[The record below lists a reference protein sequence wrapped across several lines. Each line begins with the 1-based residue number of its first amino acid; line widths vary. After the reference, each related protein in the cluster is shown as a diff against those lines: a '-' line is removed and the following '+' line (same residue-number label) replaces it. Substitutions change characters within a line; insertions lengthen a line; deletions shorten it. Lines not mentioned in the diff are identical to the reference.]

1 MKVAHEEQRDPGDAF
16 KRAAIGFYL
25 AHHLKLAGFF
35 PPESDYMTD
44 SVSES
49 SSSNKD
55 GFFSV
60 KNQTVVTIVTLLV
73 SNDEILVTGFH
84 FFCAVL
90 KIWAAGSCCVQGCR
104 NRGIR
109 GLSNILK
116 DQVTLFQPE
125 CADYALHF
133 TTRTLGFLDHP
144 AALVWDVAIWVVL
157 VPVIICNVLFVEKFT
172 VLSLHLQ
179 NLTKV

>member
-35 PPESDYMTD
+35 PPESD
-44 SVSES
+44 
-49 SSSNKD
+49 SSNKD

-84 FFCAVL
+84 FF
-90 KIWAAGSCCVQGCR
+90 
-104 NRGIR
+104 
-109 GLSNILK
+109 
-116 DQVTLFQPE
+116 
-125 CADYALHF
+125 
-133 TTRTLGFLDHP
+133 
-144 AALVWDVAIWVVL
+144 
-157 VPVIICNVLFVEKFT
+157 
-172 VLSLHLQ
+172 VLS
-179 NLTKV
+179 

>member
-35 PPESDYMTD
+35 PPESDYMT
-44 SVSES
+44 ES

-90 KIWAAGSCCVQGCR
+90 KIWAAGSCCVQGGGR
-104 NRGIR
+104 APQDFERSGNQSGQIFPY
-109 GLSNILK
+109 IL
-116 DQVTLFQPE
+116 L
-125 CADYALHF
+125 
-133 TTRTLGFLDHP
+133 LGP
-144 AALVWDVAIWVVL
+144 WDFWTILRPW
-157 VPVIICNVLFVEKFT
+157 
-172 VLSLHLQ
+172 
-179 NLTKV
+179 

>member
-35 PPESDYMTD
+35 PPESDYMT
-44 SVSES
+44 ES

-84 FFCAVL
+84 FFVGVSQ
-90 KIWAAGSCCVQGCR
+90 KNWAARCC
-104 NRGIR
+104 
-109 GLSNILK
+109 NISASPFEMKLNS
-116 DQVTLFQPE
+116 F
-125 CADYALHF
+125 
-133 TTRTLGFLDHP
+133 
-144 AALVWDVAIWVVL
+144 
-157 VPVIICNVLFVEKFT
+157 
-172 VLSLHLQ
+172 
-179 NLTKV
+179 

>member
-35 PPESDYMTD
+35 PPESDYMT
-44 SVSES
+44 ES

-84 FFCAVL
+84 FFL
-90 KIWAAGSCCVQGCR
+90 CCPKNLGLRQLLCS
-104 NRGIR
+104 
-109 GLSNILK
+109 GLSELGLGGGLPNILK
-116 DQVTLFQPE
+116 DQVTQPE
-125 CADYALHF
+125 
-133 TTRTLGFLDHP
+133 
-144 AALVWDVAIWVVL
+144 
-157 VPVIICNVLFVEKFT
+157 
-172 VLSLHLQ
+172 
-179 NLTKV
+179 

>member
-44 SVSES
+44 SAES

-84 FFCAVL
+84 FLCCPKNLGCQMLQFCLQA
-90 KIWAAGSCCVQGCR
+90 
-104 NRGIR
+104 
-109 GLSNILK
+109 
-116 DQVTLFQPE
+116 
-125 CADYALHF
+125 
-133 TTRTLGFLDHP
+133 RTFE
-144 AALVWDVAIWVVL
+144 IKTNSFKQE
-157 VPVIICNVLFVEKFT
+157 IVLFLFKIAELALDT
-172 VLSLHLQ
+172 TDSSLVQLCHV
-179 NLTKV
+179 T

>member
-35 PPESDYMTD
+35 PPESDYMT
-44 SVSES
+44 ES

-104 NRGIR
+104 NWGVGGSPR
-109 GLSNILK
+109 
-116 DQVTLFQPE
+116 F
-125 CADYALHF
+125 
-133 TTRTLGFLDHP
+133 
-144 AALVWDVAIWVVL
+144 
-157 VPVIICNVLFVEKFT
+157 
-172 VLSLHLQ
+172 
-179 NLTKV
+179 